1 MNTERLGGVVGIA
14 VLVVL
19 AGSFLVTAQLLLSVL
34 VTAAVVTTG
43 VVGYLLWRYVADTS
57 GGDGG
62 SLRA

>member
-1 MNTERLGGVVGIA
+1 MNRARLGVEVA
-14 VLVVL
+14 ALVVL
-19 AGSFLVTAQLLLSVL
+19 AGSFLITAQLLLSVL

-43 VVGYLLWRYVADTS
+43 VVGYLLWRYVTGTS